1 MAEEK
6 ISKVNKMKEL
16 FEQKLSMES
25 KSNHRPSK
33 FSMRPQFP
41 PTVDLEQE
49 DDADI
54 SMMYIQ
60 KRSLVKNRL
69 GDFKDEMTNSPV
81 KPLKKVEIKNVAPI
95 KEIEEEDEDDDDEDL
110 VSMAYIKKKHLVS
123 DRRGQ
128 FEKSDS
134 SIIEEEDEDDF
145 PENITK
151 KRLSNTPKKTNIT
164 ETPPT
169 LEKIKKENLLKIT
182 SFEDI
187 DVSLSDDYTISGL
200 LSPSPDVTKKQFNLK
215 PIVEV
220 TKPPIAVARK
230 ITTTNIEPP
239 KVTPRTVNTKNLAK
253 PSASTDSDDSGNEQ
267 FFSMSSVVTENLSN
281 NYEDYSSIAVFTDDL
296 K

>member
-230 ITTTNIEPP
+230 ITTTNI
-239 KVTPRTVNTKNLAK
+239 NTKNLAK